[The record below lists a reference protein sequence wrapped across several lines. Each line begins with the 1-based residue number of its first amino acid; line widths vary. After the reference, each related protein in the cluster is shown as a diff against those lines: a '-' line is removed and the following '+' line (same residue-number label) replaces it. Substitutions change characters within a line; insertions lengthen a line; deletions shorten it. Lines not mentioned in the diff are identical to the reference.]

1 MPASTGDTVRVHYR
15 GTLEDGEEFD
25 SSQGREPLEFTLGEG
40 CVIPGFEDGV
50 LGLDEGESRTVTIA
64 PEDAYGPRNEDLVH
78 VVEADAFAG
87 EAPYVGAG
95 VQLVAP
101 DGSLLD
107 ATITEVREDGVV
119 LDFNHPLAGK
129 TLKFDIQ
136 LAENLGPDGAA
147 DSSEDASDGEPTD

>member
-15 GTLEDGEEFD
+15 GTLENGEEFD
-25 SSQGREPLEFTLGEG
+25 SSEGREPLEFTLGEG
-40 CVIPGFEDGV
+40 CVIPGFEEGV
-50 LGLDEGESRTVTIA
+50 LGLEEGESRTVSIA
-64 PEDAYGPRNEDLVH
+64 PEDAYGPRNEELVH
-78 VVEADAFAG
+78 NVEADAFAG
-87 EAPYVGAG
+87 EAPYVGAA

-107 ATITEVREDGVV
+107 ATISEVRGDEVV

-136 LAENLGPDGAA
+136 LVENLGPDGSAA
-147 DSSEDASDGEPTD
+147 EEQSAESRESKA